1 VTRTARRTV
10 AAAFAGLVMATVAA
24 APARADTVR
33 DAQWHLGFIDVA
45 HAHQISQGDNVVVG
59 LIDSGVDA
67 SHPDLAGNI
76 LPGTDLLL
84 SSGNGWHDSDGHGTR
99 MAGLIA
105 AHGHAGGGALGI
117 APLAK
122 ILPAAATG
130 MERGSYPVV
139 SAAGITWA
147 VDHGA
152 KVLCLAFAGDIA
164 SADEERA
171 VRYAQAH
178 DVVVV
183 AGVGNRPQ
191 STHVGY
197 PAAFPGVLAA
207 GGVDRNGGLAE
218 VSVTGPQVVL
228 AAPAVDIESTAKGG
242 KYSKASGTSDATAI
256 IAGAAALVR
265 AKFPNLSA
273 AEVVHRLTATAK
285 DAGPPGRDDQYGY
298 GIVNL
303 VGALTADVPKLTPSA
318 VPSTSAPA
326 SAGAAPKQSNR
337 SPLALVAIL
346 LAVLLAAAGA
356 WVLVRHRGTRAN

>member
-1 VTRTARRTV
+1 V
-10 AAAFAGLVMATVAA
+10 AVVAGIVMATAAA

-33 DAQWHLGFIDVA
+33 DAQWHLGFLDVVR
-45 HAHQISQGDNVVVG
+45 AHQISQGDNVLVG
-59 LIDSGVDA
+59 VIDTGVDA

-76 LPGTDLLL
+76 LPGIDLLL

-117 APLAK
+117 APRAK
-122 ILPAAATG
+122 ILPAAGAAS
-130 MERGSYPVV
+130 ERALHPAVIAS
-139 SAAGITWA
+139 GITWA

-152 KVLCLAFAGDIA
+152 KVLCLALSGPDV
-164 SADEERA
+164 SADDERA

-183 AGVGNRPQ
+183 AGVGNRPE
-191 STHVGY
+191 STKVGY
-197 PAAFPGVLAA
+197 PAAFPGVLAVA
-207 GGVDRNGGLAE
+207 GVNRDGSHAE
-218 VSVTGPQVVL
+218 VSVTGPEVML
-228 AAPAVDIESTAKGG
+228 AAPAVDIASTAKGG
-242 KYSKASGTSDATAI
+242 GYGKGTGTSDATAI
-256 IAGAAALVR
+256 VAGAAALVR

-273 AEVVHRLTATAK
+273 TEVVHRLTATAK

-303 VGALTADVPKLTPSA
+303 VGALTADVPPMTPSA
-318 VPSTSAPA
+318 VAGTTTSAP
-326 SAGAAPKQSNR
+326 AGAAPKPSSSN
-337 SPLALVAIL
+337 SVLLIAIA

-356 WVLVRHRGTRAN
+356 WIIFRRRATPPR